1 MADRLQRLIHL
12 INKTGDKLIVFD
24 QQNSD
29 NCYVISSLSDYE
41 EVVKEGGDIK
51 GLTEDEL
58 IDKINRDIAIWKNGQ
73 VQGSEF
79 SDFPQEYTENQ
90 TEPEPEVTQ
99 SWSPPKPS
107 FEREPPKNNWTIP
120 ESRRREADSTI

>member
-1 MADRLQRLIHL
+1 MNEKLEHFINLIA
-12 INKTGDKLIVFD
+12 KTGDKLLVYD
-24 QQNSD
+24 RHNPDNSFVVVSM
-29 NCYVISSLSDYE
+29 NEYE
-41 EVVKEGGDIK
+41 RLTATTDTVK

-79 SDFPQEYTENQ
+79 SDFSQEYTENQ
-90 TEPEPEVTQ
+90 VTEEPEVPQ

-107 FEREPPKNNWTIP
+107 FDSQPPKNNWTIP
-120 ESRRREADSTI
+120 ESRRREADSTS

>member
-1 MADRLQRLIHL
+1 MPDRLQRLIHL

-24 QQNSD
+24 QLEPD

-41 EVVKEGGDIK
+41 HIVKEGDGVK

-79 SDFPQEYTENQ
+79 SDFSQEYTENQ
-90 TEPEPEVTQ
+90 ESSQSEIPE

-107 FEREPPKNNWTIP
+107 FGNNPPKNNWTIP